1 MPDLY
6 EILGV
11 DRDVDADD
19 LRSAYRRVARENH
32 PDQHPGDQQAEERF
46 KRASHAYSVLSDTE
60 KRKAYDEFGDAALE
74 AGFDVEAARRAKQAF
89 AGSFARGEGFEG
101 TFSFDDLL
109 GGLFDRF
116 GGPSGRGAR
125 GARVPRRGRDL
136 RSTLTLDFLDAA
148 TGGEHRIQVARP
160 GPDGRVE
167 PQLITVRIPP
177 GVRDGGTIRLSGKGE
192 PATANGQP
200 GDLHLEVSVRPH
212 AVFRREGNDVHLDL
226 PVSVREATLG
236 AKIEIPTLEGR
247 ATVTLRAGTQGG
259 AKLRLRGKGIPGHRN
274 RPVGDLIATV
284 RIAIPIGLDDEARR
298 ALDSLA
304 RYDDPELRAKLQ
316 R

>member
-11 DRDVDADD
+11 DRNVDADA
-19 LRSAYRRVARENH
+19 LRSAYRRVARANH
-32 PDQHPGDQQAEERF
+32 PDQHPGDEQAEERF
-46 KRASHAYSVLSDTE
+46 KLASHAYSVLSDE
-60 KRKAYDEFGDAALE
+60 DKRKAYDEFGDAALE

-89 AGSFARGEGFEG
+89 AGSFARGDGFEG

-109 GGLFDRF
+109 GGLF
-116 GGPSGRGAR
+116 GGSGGRPRRGAR
-125 GARVPRRGRDL
+125 MAQRGRDL

-160 GPDGRVE
+160 TPDGRVV
-167 PQLITVRIPP
+167 PQRLTVRIPP
-177 GVRDGGTIRLSGKGE
+177 GVRDGGTIRLAGKGE
-192 PATANGQP
+192 PGPPNGRP

-212 AVFRREGNDVHLDL
+212 PVFRREGNDVQLDL
-226 PVSVREATLG
+226 PVSVREAALG

-247 ATVTLRAGTQGG
+247 ATVTVPAGTQGG
-259 AKLRLRGKGIPGHRN
+259 AKLRLRGKGIPKHRN
-274 RPVGDLIATV
+274 RPAGDLIATI
-284 RIAIPIGLDDEARR
+284 RIAIPTQLDDGARA
-298 ALDSLA
+298 ALDALA
-304 RYDDPELRAKLQ
+304 RCDDPELRAKLQ